1 MVYGKQK
8 CGFYMSEPKG
18 NKNLVWINTPFSLT
32 KLDKQYTL
40 LQQNILMVASTH
52 LQKYVEEYFT
62 EKRVLGDARSD
73 YLFEKGIEHA
83 VMEIP
88 PIKIDIKDF
97 QVSTE
102 FHNYKNLRDTLKNDI
117 LNLSVRVKT
126 DSKTEKIQ
134 HVFSNIEIP
143 TTQKGY
149 TKSDGEKVERIKGE
163 VILEIDPKL
172 TMSLFDMRQGYIH
185 HISMIAKY
193 SKKVNTPRLY
203 IYLLR
208 QMGLDKSLDVKVEF
222 LPMKQYLGLVE
233 LDEHG
238 NILLDDKGE
247 PVMNKYPKF
256 SQFRKQVLDVVRED
270 LNRMA
275 SRSETDIV
283 FDEFSEE
290 DFIYRN
296 GKHKGDPEYVIFHI
310 KRTDVG
316 INHIGDKDA
325 DIARRLNEKINRNR
339 GKKTSD
345 DATQQ
350 GDLFAHVYQNPDKK
364 IEVDTTQGFEQW
376 NQFISMVQD
385 TCQQALLGRCK
396 FIGIKNDR
404 FCIAASED
412 DFAALKTSGL
422 ERLAQEFFDCV
433 GSFMPVFYRG

>member
-1 MVYGKQK
+1 
-8 CGFYMSEPKG
+8 
-18 NKNLVWINTPFSLT
+18 
-32 KLDKQYTL
+32 
-40 LQQNILMVASTH
+40 
-52 LQKYVEEYFT
+52 
-62 EKRVLGDARSD
+62 
-73 YLFEKGIEHA
+73 
-83 VMEIP
+83 
-88 PIKIDIKDF
+88 
-97 QVSTE
+97 
-102 FHNYKNLRDTLKNDI
+102 
-117 LNLSVRVKT
+117 
-126 DSKTEKIQ
+126 
-134 HVFSNIEIP
+134 
-143 TTQKGY
+143 
-149 TKSDGEKVERIKGE
+149 
-163 VILEIDPKL
+163 
-172 TMSLFDMRQGYIH
+172 
-185 HISMIAKY
+185 
-193 SKKVNTPRLY
+193 
-203 IYLLR
+203 
-208 QMGLDKSLDVKVEF
+208 MGLDKSLDVKVEF

-325 DIARRLNEKINRNR
+325 DIARRLDEKINRNR

-385 TCQQALLGRCK
+385 TSQQALLGRCK

-404 FCIAASED
+404 FCIAASDD